1 MGSGKHRWK
10 ISFHRSSPTALKP
23 EKKQPPKEFVCP
35 ISESLMA
42 DPVIV
47 ASGHTLERICVQVCK
62 DLGFTL
68 VLPDGSKP
76 NFSTVIPNVAIKLTI
91 LNWCGANG
99 VERPTPPELSS
110 AEKLVRAL
118 IPPQEEKAP
127 TKGKTEQDEE
137 NDELLKGVAEKPT
150 MKFSYAATDLN
161 RRPTHFYTS
170 SEESVNTATP
180 STPLPF
186 ATRPSCY
193 SYSSSSL
200 DNIVDET
207 LNPMSP
213 EEEEIVVK
221 LKSLQVFE
229 QEEAVISLRKI
240 TRTNEDMRVSL
251 CTPRLLSGLKSLMT
265 TRYSS
270 IQINAVASLVNLS
283 LEKINK
289 VKIVRAGIVP
299 PLIDVLK
306 GGFSEAQEHAAGA
319 LFSLALDDE
328 NKMAIGVLGAL
339 PPLLHMLRSESERSR
354 HDSALALYHLSLVQ
368 SNRSKIVKLGS
379 VPTLLAMAKGGDL
392 ASRSLLILCNLA
404 ACVEGRTALLDSN
417 AVECF
422 VGILRKNEL
431 NSEPTRENCVV
442 ALYALSQGS
451 LRFKGMAKEAGAA
464 EVLRDVEVRGSE
476 RAKEKAKRILEMMRG
491 SGRDEDDEE
500 EEEVDWEE
508 MLDLRTLS
516 RTRRRFVCGKNA
528 SVANSSEFRFS
539 L

>member
-10 ISFHRSSPTALKP
+10 ISFYRSSPTALKP
-23 EKKQPPKEFVCP
+23 ETKQPPKEFVCP
-35 ISESLMA
+35 ISGSLMA

-47 ASGHTLERICVQVCK
+47 ASGHTLERICVQVCT
-62 DLGFTL
+62 DLGFTPIL
-68 VLPDGSKP
+68 TSGSKP
-76 NFSTVIPNVAIKLTI
+76 NFSTVISNVAIKLTI
-91 LNWCGANG
+91 LNWCHANG

-110 AEKLVRAL
+110 VEKLVRSL
-118 IPPQEEKAP
+118 IPPQEEKSP
-127 TKGKTEQDEE
+127 IKGKTGQEEEKEQDEV
-137 NDELLKGVAEKPT
+137 LKGVAEKPPV
-150 MKFSYAATDLN
+150 KFSYAATELN
-161 RRPTHFYTS
+161 GRPSHLYTS
-170 SEESVNTATP
+170 SEESVNTGIP

-193 SYSSSSL
+193 SSSSSSL
-200 DNIVDET
+200 DNVADET
-207 LNPMSP
+207 LNLMSP
-213 EEEEIVVK
+213 EEEEIFFK
-221 LKSLQVFE
+221 IKSLQVFE

-240 TRTNEDMRVSL
+240 TRTNPEMRVSL
-251 CTPRLLSGLKSLMT
+251 CNPRLLSGLKSLMT

-270 IQINAVASLVNLS
+270 IQINAMASLVNLS

-319 LFSLALDDE
+319 LFSLALDDD

-339 PPLLHMLRSESERSR
+339 PPLLHMLRSESERAR

-368 SNRSKIVKLGS
+368 SNRSKLVKLGS

-404 ACVEGRTALLDSN
+404 ICAEGRTALLDAT

-422 VGILRKNEL
+422 VEMLRKNEL
-431 NSEPTRENCVV
+431 NSESTRENCVA

-451 LRFKGMAKEAGAA
+451 LRFKGLAKEAGAA

-476 RAKEKAKRILEMMRG
+476 RAKEKAKRILQTMRG
-491 SGRDEDDEE
+491 SERDEEDE
-500 EEEVDWEE
+500 EEEVDWEG
-508 MLDLRTLS
+508 MLDSETLS
-516 RTRRRFVCGKNA
+516 RTRLRFIGC
-528 SVANSSEFRFS
+528 
-539 L
+539 